1 MEQKQSKNASITHSL
16 LFCRTTPNQVFQKKD
31 KNNKNNETA
40 AGVQPNYETCPG
52 IRTGQDRVNVHGGTN
67 KRLATSTPQSGDAFS
82 RRPSFRTLF
91 TAAPGNDEI
100 PFNFSARVGI
110 NYLFSSV

>member
-1 MEQKQSKNASITHSL
+1 MRNLSHGTELMRNASVNNRL
-16 LFCRTTPNQVFQKKD
+16 KMWKK
-31 KNNKNNETA
+31 NKTA
-40 AGVQPNYETCPG
+40 AGVQPNSKTFPG

-67 KRLATSTPQSGDAFS
+67 KWLATSTPQSGDAFS
-82 RRPSFRTLF
+82 RRPPFLTLF
-91 TAAPGNDEI
+91 AAAPGNDEI